1 MIVANAG
8 KDIMAQHVASIGHRD
23 LYADGMERA
32 FGGDTTPEE
41 IARVVHSL

>member
-1 MIVANAG
+1 MPARTRWP
-8 KDIMAQHVASIGHRD
+8 QHVADSGHRD

>member
-1 MIVANAG
+1 
-8 KDIMAQHVASIGHRD
+8 MARHVAGIGHRD
-23 LYADGMERA
+23 LYTDGMERA